1 MTKRN
6 GGRGLSTRKHE
17 LATICCISDL
27 KPPHHSLQ
35 QISMSGG
42 FVTLRN
48 FSEHELNFDDAETK
62 DILKF
67 FFQHHRQR
75 IDAATVTTALRN
87 FAQGLLVE
95 ALDATYALGYVEIL
109 LTTFYN
115 PGSGMKKVLM
125 KAGRKA
131 ARHWFKHA
139 TDRDL
144 HNAKVA
150 DAVRR
155 QLSYAFATSMRE
167 ILDGVALGRTVRKT
181 FLAHIQYGHPSKLN
195 TMWG

>member
-1 MTKRN
+1 
-6 GGRGLSTRKHE
+6 
-17 LATICCISDL
+17 
-27 KPPHHSLQ
+27 
-35 QISMSGG
+35 MSGG

-48 FSEHELNFDDAETK
+48 FSEHELIFDEAETK

-67 FFQHHRQR
+67 FFQHHKQR
-75 IDAATVTTALRN
+75 IDAAIVTIALRN

-95 ALDATYALGYVEIL
+95 AVDATYALGYVEIL

-115 PGSGMKKVLM
+115 PGGGMKKALM

-150 DAVRR
+150 ETVRR

-167 ILDGVALGRTVRKT
+167 MLDGLALGQTDRKT
-181 FLAHIQYGHPSKLN
+181 FLAHVQYGRPSKSD

>member
-1 MTKRN
+1 MKRT
-6 GGRGLSTRKHE
+6 GPLFQSQ
-17 LATICCISDL
+17 
-27 KPPHHSLQ
+27 PLQ
-35 QISMSGG
+35 EVYMSGD
-42 FVTLRN
+42 FLTLRN
-48 FSEHELNFDDAETK
+48 FSEHELIFDEAETK
-62 DILKF
+62 AILKF

-75 IDAATVTTALRN
+75 IDAATVTTGLRN

-95 ALDATYALGYVEIL
+95 AVDATYALGYVEIL
-109 LTTFYN
+109 LATFYN
-115 PGSGMKKVLM
+115 PGGGMKKALT

-150 DAVRR
+150 EAVRLT
-155 QLSYAFATSMRE
+155 LSNAFKTPLQE
-167 ILDGVALGRTVRKT
+167 QLDGLALGHAGRRI
-181 FLAHIQYGHPSKLN
+181 FLAHVQYGRPTKSD